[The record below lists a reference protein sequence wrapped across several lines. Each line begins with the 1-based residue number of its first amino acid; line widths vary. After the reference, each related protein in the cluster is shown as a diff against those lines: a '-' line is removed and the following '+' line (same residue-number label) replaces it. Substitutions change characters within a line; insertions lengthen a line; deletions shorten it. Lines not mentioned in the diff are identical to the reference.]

1 MKNLLDNIIMSNAY
15 CEITDCRDI
24 ESCEK
29 CVALNIAEH
38 DKQIRAEAID
48 EYMNRLCDKC
58 IQTPNECWNLEC
70 PFADDECQIIK
81 IAEQL
86 KEQNK

>member
-1 MKNLLDNIIMSNAY
+1 MIDEIFIKEMSSIDAY
-15 CEITDCRDI
+15 NYGRQMMEKEINELGECEYNKGRADAI
-24 ESCEK
+24 E
-29 CVALNIAEH
+29 
-38 DKQIRAEAID
+38 

-70 PFADDECQIIK
+70 PFADDECQIVK

-86 KEQNK
+86 KELK